1 MFITKK
7 ALREKIEEAIAK
19 EREREAINERI
30 DRCGRD
36 FIQEIQW
43 LRRDYDNAIAGMNA
57 RISKL
62 EGNPAKE
69 VRKDEAD

>member
-7 ALREKIEEAIAK
+7 AMREKIEEAIAK

-30 DRCGRD
+30 ERCGRD
-36 FIQEIQW
+36 FIQELKW
-43 LRRDYDNAIAGMNA
+43 LREDYARVFSGMDA

-62 EGNPAKE
+62 EGKKTDEDE
-69 VRKDEAD
+69 V